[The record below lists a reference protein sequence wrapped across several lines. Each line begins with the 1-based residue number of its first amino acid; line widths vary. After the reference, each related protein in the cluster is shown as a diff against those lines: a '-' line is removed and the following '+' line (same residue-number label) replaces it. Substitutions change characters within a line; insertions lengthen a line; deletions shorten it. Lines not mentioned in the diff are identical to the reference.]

1 MMEVT
6 CKKCGSNKTKIQ
18 HTAIDEFIPSDELYD
33 GIEKFSKEQEL
44 ENGNKL
50 SNRIVTK
57 EHLQCLCTVCKY
69 MWATNTMDAR

>member
-1 MMEVT
+1 MEKV

-18 HTAIDEFIPSDELYD
+18 HTVIGEFIQSDELYD

-44 ENGNKL
+44 ESGTKL

-57 EHLQCLCTVCKY
+57 EHLQCLCTVCKC